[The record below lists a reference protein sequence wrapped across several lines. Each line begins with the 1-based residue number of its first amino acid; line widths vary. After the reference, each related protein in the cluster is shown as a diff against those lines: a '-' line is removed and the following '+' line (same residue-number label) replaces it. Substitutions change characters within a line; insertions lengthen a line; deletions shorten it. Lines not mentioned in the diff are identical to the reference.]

1 MTRVKMDTGK
11 GKPKR
16 VKTAKQITDRR
27 DLLFVLC
34 LIAFPTLQFIV
45 FYIVTNINSFVL
57 AFQSFDATTGF
68 QFAGWEN
75 FRQVFEDL
83 GGTPEVTKSL
93 VNSFKVY
100 GISLLVNTVACI
112 LFSYYIFKEFLG
124 HRIFKVML
132 FLPSIIS
139 ALTLCM
145 IFRYFADEAVPEI
158 AMKLF
163 GVQMEG
169 LFSNG
174 DTRYGALMFVY
185 IFFSM
190 GTSMLM
196 YVGAMS
202 GIDQSML
209 EAANLDGAGNWQ
221 ELTRIVLPQI
231 YPTIKTFLVCGIAM
245 LFMDQFNLFNF
256 YGIGA
261 DTNYSTMGYY
271 FYKLTV
277 QGRQYYPYV
286 AAFGLVVSAVL
297 IPVTIALNK
306 WMDRLDPMR

>member
-1 MTRVKMDTGK
+1 MIAGK
-11 GKPKR
+11 DKPER
-16 VKTAKQITDRR
+16 IKTAKQINDRR
-27 DLLFVLC
+27 DLLFVFC
-34 LIAFPTLQFIV
+34 LIAFPALQFIV
-45 FYIVTNINSFVL
+45 FYIITNINSFVL

-68 QFAGWEN
+68 RFVGFEN
-75 FRQVFEDL
+75 FKQVFYDL
-83 GGTPEVTKSL
+83 GNTVEVTKSL

-100 GISLLVNTVACI
+100 GVHLIINTIACI
-112 LFSYYIFKEFLG
+112 LFSYYIFKGYIG
-124 HRIFKVML
+124 HKVYKVML

-139 ALTLCM
+139 VLTLCM
-145 IFRYFADEAVPEI
+145 IFRYFADEALPEI
-158 AMKLF
+158 AGNLF
-163 GVQMEG
+163 GWKLEG

-209 EAANLDGAGNWQ
+209 EAANIDGASSWQ

-231 YPTIKTFLVCGIAM
+231 YPTIKTFLVCGIAS
-245 LFMDQFNLFNF
+245 LFVDQFNLFNF

-261 DTNYSTMGYY
+261 DINYSTMGYY

-297 IPVTIALNK
+297 VPVTIALNK
-306 WMDRLDPMR
+306 WMDKLDPMK